1 MSVPRESGGGIYLRA
16 MPYCIEKVM
25 VSNPETLG
33 DAFFAS
39 AFRAKTTN
47 ALNWCGSHAKLP

>member
-16 MPYCIEKVM
+16 MPYCIEKMM
-25 VSNPETLG
+25 VSNSETLS

-39 AFRAKTTN
+39 AFRAKKFN
-47 ALNWCGSHAKLP
+47 ALD